1 MSEEKYWI
9 IPSVCTY
16 RDFTEENFDESIG
29 DKFFTMRKNEQK
41 IDDNT
46 AKEND
51 EVCKRQKSTTSLD
64 SGVEDKE
71 PPERYSTESDSSNS
85 EQSSSNGLRKS
96 YRKQSTEELL
106 VRLNE
111 IKKQNEAIEV
121 KPKPKLQLKNFKTS
135 NTLDCYKSID
145 TNVSLES
152 NIHPQRMSR
161 ISAGQRNAI
170 QFKNTVNTP
179 VLLPKRSY
187 STEKVPVLKKIKV
200 VRSTSLK
207 NSNTKIPQPFNCK
220 FPPSVRTTP
229 VAVAK
234 SLSSKISCFFS
245 SRRSERTASEPPKL
259 NRKSENNVDTQVCD
273 VKVNRTNT
281 ILGNRYSNEL
291 KKGRLSKGKI
301 VNIIERLS
309 KILLIM
315 LTNIIIGYKNDTV
328 VKCPLNVV
336 VEEKCSKR
344 IHNLFT
350 KFFSTHQIKNI
361 LDISIRP
368 IFNNSISR
376 GEVIRDIIIYFKS
389 SINQYQYQTGMLAYV
404 YLSKKMGPLKT
415 MELFKNT
422 ISITIENMRNLTG
435 RKLVYEGYGEPLK
448 VVKFQTTNID
458 ENLVDDQIIV
468 KWVACPINPADINQI
483 QGVYP
488 VKPTLPAI
496 PGNEGCGIVIKT
508 NEKEKNLKEGDL
520 VIPRV
525 SGLGTWRDYAVHKS
539 SDVFKINKGFNI
551 DDGATLQVNP
561 PTAYR
566 MLHDFVPLEKGD
578 FVIQNGA
585 NSAVGRFLIQFC
597 RIYGYKSINIVRDRD
612 DINELKKELKD
623 LGGDYIFTE
632 QEFTTEGRKFSKCKL
647 ALNCVGGKSSLMLGR
662 SLDHNGVLVTY
673 GGMSKQP
680 VQCLTGPFIFKN
692 ISLKGF
698 WMSQWYNILE
708 NEDKRHKMY
717 DDIYEMYKSGDL
729 KNVKLQ
735 GSSLENYETTLKNIQ
750 STKIKQIF
758 RNDN

>member
-422 ISITIENMRNLTG
+422 ISITIENMYPFIKQLLNMSN
-435 RKLVYEGYGEPLK
+435 KLLK
-448 VVKFQTTNID
+448 KNYNNCYVK
-458 ENLVDDQIIV
+458 
-468 KWVACPINPADINQI
+468 
-483 QGVYP
+483 
-488 VKPTLPAI
+488 
-496 PGNEGCGIVIKT
+496 
-508 NEKEKNLKEGDL
+508 
-520 VIPRV
+520 
-525 SGLGTWRDYAVHKS
+525 
-539 SDVFKINKGFNI
+539 
-551 DDGATLQVNP
+551 
-561 PTAYR
+561 
-566 MLHDFVPLEKGD
+566 
-578 FVIQNGA
+578 
-585 NSAVGRFLIQFC
+585 
-597 RIYGYKSINIVRDRD
+597 NIVYQMILQFFTR
-612 DINELKKELKD
+612 KKTK
-623 LGGDYIFTE
+623 
-632 QEFTTEGRKFSKCKL
+632 KL
-647 ALNCVGGKSSLMLGR
+647 
-662 SLDHNGVLVTY
+662 
-673 GGMSKQP
+673 
-680 VQCLTGPFIFKN
+680 I
-692 ISLKGF
+692 
-698 WMSQWYNILE
+698 
-708 NEDKRHKMY
+708 
-717 DDIYEMYKSGDL
+717 
-729 KNVKLQ
+729 
-735 GSSLENYETTLKNIQ
+735 
-750 STKIKQIF
+750 TKIKKLINPIIF
-758 RNDN
+758 DNNYHLLNIFINFDILKTSDI